1 MNGFL
6 IANKPTG
13 ITSSNLVVF
22 VRKRLPRGTS
32 VGHGGT
38 LDPEASGVLPVC
50 VGSAT
55 RLFDYIID
63 KKKTYIAELQLGV
76 TTDTQDATGS
86 VVEERPVNVTEA
98 ELREAV
104 KGFVGEI
111 EQIPPMYSAIKR
123 GGKRLYQMARKGET
137 IEVEPR
143 KCRVDGVEVLD
154 RTGENKYRIRVDCG
168 KGVYI
173 RTLCHDIGAKLGCGG
188 HMASLQR
195 VAAGIFTLE
204 DALTREEIDAAY
216 NEGSLAGKMIPLDAP
231 LGHLPAVYLT
241 EQARHAVINGN
252 VLKRKW
258 MTADAPQAEAV
269 RIYLNDVF
277 AGIGQTQPDGTVKFR
292 AMLLP
297 EEEKHAN
304 LEK

>member
-22 VRKRLPRGTS
+22 VRKRLPRGTA

-76 TTDTQDATGS
+76 ETDTQDATGQ
-86 VVEERPVNVTEA
+86 VVAESPVAVGEA
-98 ELREAV
+98 ELRTALPA
-104 KGFVGEI
+104 FVGEI
-111 EQIPPMYSAIKR
+111 EQVPPMYSAIKR
-123 GGKRLYQMARKGET
+123 GGKRMYQLARRGERV
-137 IEVEPR
+137 ELEPR
-143 KCRVDGVEVLD
+143 KCRVDGIELLE
-154 RTGENKYRIRVDCG
+154 RCGEARYRIRVDCG

-173 RTLCHDIGAKLGCGG
+173 RTLCHDIGRRLGCGG
-188 HMASLQR
+188 HMACLER
-195 VAAGIFTLE
+195 VRAGSFCIE
-204 DALTREEIDAAY
+204 DALSPEQIDAAY
-216 NEGSLAGKMIPLDAP
+216 NAGALAEALLPLDAP
-231 LGHLPAVYLT
+231 LGHLPAVHLT
-241 EQARHAVINGN
+241 GAARHAVVNGN
-252 VLKRKW
+252 VLKPQW
-258 MTADAPQAEAV
+258 MEAPAPQADAV
-269 RIYLNDVF
+269 RIYLEGSF
-277 AGIGQTQPDGTVKFR
+277 AGIGRTQPDGTVRFR

-297 EEEKHAN
+297 EEERHEGLDK
-304 LEK
+304 